1 MKKVCVFCGSALG
14 AGDTYRNAAIGL
26 GEALLDGGYE
36 LVYGGSNI
44 GLMRVIADTVMNGGG
59 RVTGV
64 MPRVLSGRDILHEAI
79 SELIL
84 VDSMEER
91 KRVMGQLAD
100 GFVALPG
107 GIGTLDELFEIL
119 TWNQL
124 GIVRKP
130 VALLNTEGYYD
141 QLTAFLD
148 HASSQGFIRPE
159 HRASLLVDSDPG
171 RLLNHMN
178 SFLPAQT
185 LQVWVEEL
193 KRDTQM
199 RHG

>member
-1 MKKVCVFCGSALG
+1 MDLG
-14 AGDTYRNAAIGL
+14 N
-26 GEALLDGGYE
+26 ALLDGGYE

-64 MPRVLSGRDILHEAI
+64 MPRVLSGREILHEAI
-79 SELIL
+79 SEQIL

-91 KRVMGQLAD
+91 KQVMGQLAD
-100 GFVALPG
+100 GFIALPG
-107 GIGTLDELFEIL
+107 GIGTLDELFEVL

-130 VALLNTEGYYD
+130 VALLSAGGYYD

-159 HRASLLVDSDPG
+159 HRASLLVDSDPD
-171 RLLNHMN
+171 RLLSRMN
-178 SFLPAQT
+178 DFLPAQT
-185 LQVWVEEL
+185 LPVWVEEL
-193 KRDTQM
+193 KRDTLL

>member
-14 AGDTYRNAAIGL
+14 VGDVYLKDAVNL
-26 GEALLDGGYE
+26 GKALVAGGYE

-44 GLMRVIADTVMNGGG
+44 GLMRVIADTVMKGGG

-64 MPRVLSGRDILHEAI
+64 MPRVLAGREILHQGI
-79 SELIL
+79 TELKL

-100 GFVALPG
+100 GFIAMPG
-107 GIGTLDELFEIL
+107 GIGTLDELFEAL

-130 VALLNTEGYYD
+130 VALLNTDGFYNA
-141 QLTAFLD
+141 LCRFLD
-148 HASSQGFIRPE
+148 QVTDQGFIRNE
-159 HRASLLVDSDPG
+159 HRASLLVEDDPQK
-171 RLLNHMN
+171 LLKMMDG
-178 SFLPAQT
+178 FLPAET
-185 LQVWVEEL
+185 LPGWVEEL
-193 KRDTQM
+193 KRDTEK